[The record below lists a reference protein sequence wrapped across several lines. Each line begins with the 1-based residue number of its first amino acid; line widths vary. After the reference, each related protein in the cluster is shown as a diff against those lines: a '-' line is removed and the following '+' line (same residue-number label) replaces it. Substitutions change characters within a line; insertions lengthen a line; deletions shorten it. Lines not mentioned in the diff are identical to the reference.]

1 MLVEKKMV
9 EVEGTHIPTS
19 LNNTTPKHKS
29 ESNKNNDQSED
40 DKNEDSG
47 NEDLLISD
55 NNHQVDEQKD
65 EGEDE
70 GEEVEEYDEDSLQEE
85 DDSSDEEQ
93 VRPETGAFVYS
104 SVRVYMTSVPYC
116 LSSIT

>member
-55 NNHQVDEQKD
+55 NHQVDEQKD
-65 EGEDE
+65 EQEDE
-70 GEEVEEYDEDSLQEE
+70 GKEVEEYDEDSLQEE